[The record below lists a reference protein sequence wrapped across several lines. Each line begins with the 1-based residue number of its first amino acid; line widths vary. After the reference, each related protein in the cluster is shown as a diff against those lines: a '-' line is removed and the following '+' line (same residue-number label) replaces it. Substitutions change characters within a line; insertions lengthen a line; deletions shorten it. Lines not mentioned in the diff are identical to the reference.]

1 MAKPEPTL
9 PLRTTAEVTDESQ
22 MQALLSEEPA
32 AGAESAE
39 PSGET
44 AAAESGKDV
53 LAEASADAANKVETV
68 TAETSSAEDA
78 APRSDT
84 SDESDEPAA
93 VAGPSLPPQPLT
105 SSGLVLGGDE
115 ELLIEYAGPCILV
128 WLMPRL

>member
-1 MAKPEPTL
+1 M
-9 PLRTTAEVTDESQ
+9 TDESQ
-22 MQALLSEEPA
+22 MQALLSEEPI
-32 AGAESAE
+32 AESAE

-44 AAAESGKDV
+44 AAAESDKDV
-53 LAEASADAANKVETV
+53 VAEASADAANKVEMV

-115 ELLIEYAGPCILV
+115 ELLIEYAGPLYPGGGLCLV
-128 WLMPRL
+128 CER